1 MYKKEKELKIVLKK
15 VGENPEIMN
24 IENTL
29 ERKQE
34 LVGGLIEVVPVL
46 EDVLLVCNEEGKL
59 ENLLPNLIFP
69 YDYIAGDCFFVG
81 DDYKNGDF
89 KSLTDEQITKIKEFC
104 KKREYLSI
112 MKLEDSNGKEF
123 E

>member
-46 EDVLLVCNEEGKL
+46 EDVLLICNEEGKL

-89 KSLTDEQITKIKEFC
+89 KSLTDEQITEIKELC

>member
-1 MYKKEKELKIVLKK
+1 MYKKEKELRIVLKK
-15 VGENPEIMN
+15 VGKNPEIMN

-29 ERKQE
+29 DAKQK
-34 LVGGLIEVVPVL
+34 LVGGLIEVVGL
-46 EDVLLVCNEEGKL
+46 TEDILLVCNEEGKL
-59 ENLLPNLIFP
+59 DDLLPNLMFD

-89 KSLTDEQITKIKEFC
+89 KSLTDEQIEEIQDIC
-104 KKREYLSI
+104 HKREI
-112 MKLEDSNGKEF
+112 INFFKLEKSNGKEF

>member
-1 MYKKEKELKIVLKK
+1 MYKKEKELRIVLKK
-15 VGENPEIMN
+15 VGKNPEIMN

-29 ERKQE
+29 DAKQK
-34 LVGGLIEVVPVL
+34 LVGGLIEVVGL
-46 EDVLLVCNEEGKL
+46 TEDILLVCNEEGKL
-59 ENLLPNLIFP
+59 DNLLPNLMFD

-89 KSLTDEQITKIKEFC
+89 KSLTDEQIEEIQDIC
-104 KKREYLSI
+104 HKREI
-112 MKLEDSNGKEF
+112 INFFKLEKSNGKEF

>member
-24 IENTL
+24 IENTF

-89 KSLTDEQITKIKEFC
+89 KSLTDEQITEIKELC

>member
-29 ERKQE
+29 EKKQE
-34 LVGGLIEVVPVL
+34 LVGGLIEIVPVL
-46 EDVLLVCNEEGKL
+46 EDILLICNEEGKL
-59 ENLLPNLIFP
+59 DNLLPNLIFP

-89 KSLTDEQITKIKEFC
+89 KSLTDEQITEIKELC
-104 KKREYLSI
+104 KKREYISI
-112 MKLEDSNGKEF
+112 FKLDDSNGKEF
-123 E
+123 D

>member
-24 IENTL
+24 IKNAL
-29 ERKQE
+29 EKKQE

-46 EDVLLVCNEEGKL
+46 KDILLVCNEEGKL
-59 ENLLPNLIFP
+59 DNLLPNLIFP

-89 KSLTDEQITKIKEFC
+89 KSLTDEQITEIKELC
-104 KKREYLSI
+104 KKREYVPI
-112 MKLEDSNGKEF
+112 FKLEDSNGKEF
-123 E
+123 D

>member
-15 VGENPEIMN
+15 VGENPEIMK

-29 ERKQE
+29 EKKQE

-59 ENLLPNLIFP
+59 DNLLPNLIFP
-69 YDYIAGDCFFVG
+69 YDYIAGDCFFIG

-89 KSLTDEQITKIKEFC
+89 RSLTDEQITEIKELC
-104 KKREYLSI
+104 KKHQY
-112 MKLEDSNGKEF
+112 MLEDSNGKEF

>member
-1 MYKKEKELKIVLKK
+1 MYKKEKELRIVLKK
-15 VGENPEIMN
+15 VGKNPEIMN

-29 ERKQE
+29 DDKQK
-34 LVGGLIEVVPVL
+34 LVGGLIEVVGL
-46 EDVLLVCNEEGKL
+46 TEDILLVCNEEGKL
-59 ENLLPNLIFP
+59 DNLLPNLMFN

-89 KSLTDEQITKIKEFC
+89 KSLTDEQIEEIQDIC
-104 KKREYLSI
+104 HKREI
-112 MKLEDSNGKEF
+112 INFFKLEKSNGKEF

>member
-15 VGENPEIMN
+15 VGKNPEIMN

-46 EDVLLVCNEEGKL
+46 EDVLLICNEEGKL
-59 ENLLPNLIFP
+59 DNLLPNLIFP

-89 KSLTDEQITKIKEFC
+89 KSLTDEQITEIKELC
-104 KKREYLSI
+104 KKREYVPI
-112 MKLEDSNGKEF
+112 FKLEDSNGKEF
-123 E
+123 D

>member
-1 MYKKEKELKIVLKK
+1 MYKKEKELRIVLKK
-15 VGENPEIMN
+15 VGKKPEIMN

-29 ERKQE
+29 DAKQK
-34 LVGGLIEVVPVL
+34 LVGGLIEVVGL
-46 EDVLLVCNEEGKL
+46 TEDILLVCNEEGKL
-59 ENLLPNLIFP
+59 DNLLPNLMFD

-89 KSLTDEQITKIKEFC
+89 KSLTDEQIEKIQDVC
-104 KKREYLSI
+104 SKREI
-112 MKLEDSNGKEF
+112 INFFKLEESNGKEF

>member
-46 EDVLLVCNEEGKL
+46 DDVLLVCNEEGKL

-89 KSLTDEQITKIKEFC
+89 KSLTDEQITEIKELC

>member
-1 MYKKEKELKIVLKK
+1 MYKKEKELRIVLKK
-15 VGENPEIMN
+15 VGKNPEIMN

-29 ERKQE
+29 DAKQK
-34 LVGGLIEVVPVL
+34 LVGGLIEVVGL
-46 EDVLLVCNEEGKL
+46 TEDILLVCNEEGKL
-59 ENLLPNLIFP
+59 DNLLPNLMFD

-89 KSLTDEQITKIKEFC
+89 KSLTNEQIEEIQDIC
-104 KKREYLSI
+104 HKREI
-112 MKLEDSNGKEF
+112 INFFKLEKSNGKEF